1 MPLVATANTGRNL
14 VATRVQT
21 SFVAT
26 GVKMLLALKRVQNVM
41 TFYKGSKHHLCVD
54 FMQVG
59 AIFLF
64 LTVMAFLK

>member
-14 VATRVQT
+14 VATRVKT

-41 TFYKGSKHHLCVD
+41 TFYKGSKHHL
-54 FMQVG
+54 
-59 AIFLF
+59 
-64 LTVMAFLK
+64 